1 MVCAFIA
8 SVLPCAAAA
17 GGTSININPV
27 TGDDS
32 LCGVAPD
39 KNISCKTVARAVEL
53 NVASILIMSAGTYNE
68 PPITIR
74 NVASLAIVGVPGAT
88 VFDCSSRL
96 DKAFYIVN
104 STVTITGVT
113 FQDCRNTSSHGGAV
127 SAIASSIVVSQ
138 CSFTRCKAASGGA
151 ISATG
156 PDKGLF
162 LSIQNSTFRDNT
174 AYGMPEDCPSTP
186 TQQPCSTWG
195 GAIAAFEMFN
205 VAVSGCGFSGN
216 RAVAYTPQDVNA
228 ISSVAGGGCVSIL
241 FRGNATGSRV
251 RINDNKFLE
260 CYVSVNPSS
269 NLPRGNGAYESHLN
283 MLDVTKQV

>member
-88 VFDCSSRL
+88 VFDCRGQG
-96 DKAFYIVN
+96 KAFYIVN

-113 FQDCRNTSSHGGAV
+113 FQDCRNPSGHGGAV
-127 SAIASSIVVSQ
+127 SAIGSSIVVSQ
-138 CSFTRCKAASGGA
+138 CSFTRCSAASGGA

-195 GAIAAFEMFN
+195 GAIAVFEMFN
-205 VAVSGCGFSGN
+205 VAVSGCDFSKN
-216 RAVAYTPQDVNA
+216 EAFAYVPQD
-228 ISSVAGGGCVSIL
+228 ITSSVAGGGCVSIL

-251 RINDNKFLE
+251 RISDNQFLD
-260 CYVSVNPSS
+260 CKVYVVDSIY
-269 NLPRGNGAYESHLN
+269 RGNGAYESQLD
-283 MLDVTKQV
+283 MLDVTKQG